1 MHFDGS
7 QHLSLTDLGATLS
20 EAEDLSVRFRTTM
33 ADAII
38 VATRDDASTD
48 KLQVVLGEYIKRFI
62 VFILQVRPTTM
73 SPILIAD
80 LFSGFESL
88 SFQFPLMKEES
99 KKNSELL
106 SQCARCTKV
115 MREIFSECLMKRRE
129 KEKVV
134 FLYPSSIFWL

>member
-33 ADAII
+33 AEAII
-38 VATRDDASTD
+38 VATRDDTSTD
-48 KLQVVLGEYIKRFI
+48 KLQVVLGEHIKRFI

-99 KKNSELL
+99 KKIVN
-106 SQCARCTKV
+106 
-115 MREIFSECLMKRRE
+115 FSRIVQDAPR
-129 KEKVV
+129 
-134 FLYPSSIFWL
+134 S

>member
-1 MHFDGS
+1 MVDTFENANVLYSTWYPISYSIYSGATTVHFDGS

-48 KLQVVLGEYIKRFI
+48 KLQVVLGEHIKRFI

-73 SPILIAD
+73 SQILIAD
-80 LFSGFESL
+80 LFSGFESP
-88 SFQFPLMKEES
+88 SFQ
-99 KKNSELL
+99 
-106 SQCARCTKV
+106 
-115 MREIFSECLMKRRE
+115 
-129 KEKVV
+129 
-134 FLYPSSIFWL
+134 